1 MITSPLIAACCPQFN
16 TVSAVQFGRIQC
28 NGPNCKVNLRLSAI
42 VSSQQ
47 AQAARQEEPEP
58 EDQLEGM
65 AGALARALAGRNK
78 ALAQDSDEDS
88 VDSDDDWSD

>member
-1 MITSPLIAACCPQFN
+1 MLYNS
-16 TVSAVQFGRIQC
+16 VEYSAL
-28 NGPNCKVNLRLSAI
+28 NCKVNLRLSAI

-58 EDQLEGM
+58 DDQLEGM